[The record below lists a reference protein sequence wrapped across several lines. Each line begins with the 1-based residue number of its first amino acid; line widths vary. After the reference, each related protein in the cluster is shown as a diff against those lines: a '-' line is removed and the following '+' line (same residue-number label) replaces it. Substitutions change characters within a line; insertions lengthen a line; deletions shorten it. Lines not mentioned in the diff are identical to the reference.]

1 MEKTIITE
9 YNHAIFKYSE
19 EDSSLIK
26 ELNDYIDENIE
37 EIYDFFELKN
47 RKDKAIIEI
56 MPTKD
61 AIDIAVSKAKEVDVS
76 SIPNWLIGF
85 SCSDKIYFLSLRDYK
100 STPYK
105 DKTDLEEYKKT
116 ILHEYIHYIVGL
128 FSIENK
134 CDYPHKALNEGIAQY
149 LSHQRDRNIIE
160 LKHDLSEVLD
170 GTRAYSEWYLITKYI
185 LDNYSKDYFLELL
198 KDKNKTRKFI
208 TDNFDNIK
216 NMKQVKR

>member
-19 EDSSLIK
+19 EDSNLIK

-37 EIYDFFELKN
+37 EICDFFELKN
-47 RKDKAIIEI
+47 RNNKAIIEI
-56 MPTKD
+56 FHTKEK
-61 AIDIAVSKAKEVDVS
+61 IDIEVSKAKEVDVS

-128 FSIENK
+128 FSIENN

-198 KDKNKTRKFI
+198 KDKNKTREFI